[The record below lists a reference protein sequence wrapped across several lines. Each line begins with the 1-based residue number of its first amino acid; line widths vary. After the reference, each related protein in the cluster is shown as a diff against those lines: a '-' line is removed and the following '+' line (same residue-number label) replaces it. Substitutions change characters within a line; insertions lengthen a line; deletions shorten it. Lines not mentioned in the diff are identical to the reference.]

1 MSKKNS
7 VDTKSPDAFQVGM
20 YKFLEWASKSKGII
34 IGITLPIVLLVFGFW
49 GWQQYSNLQAE
60 SRRYE
65 LAKIDDVYAT
75 ESESI
80 ADSRDEIQKQ
90 ISDLSKTEKDSKT
103 NKAKIEKLE
112 KQINE
117 LKADHSKSLV
127 AYKEFFSANPSSVE
141 GLRAGVAAANIEVA
155 DKNYDSARD
164 ILEGISQ
171 RYRYHLL

>member
-1 MSKKNS
+1 MYLDSGDGSNS
-7 VDTKSPDAFQVGM
+7 QT
-20 YKFLEWASKSKGII
+20 
-34 IGITLPIVLLVFGFW
+34 
-49 GWQQYSNLQAE
+49 LQAE

-164 ILEGISQ
+164 ILG
-171 RYRYHLL
+171 RY